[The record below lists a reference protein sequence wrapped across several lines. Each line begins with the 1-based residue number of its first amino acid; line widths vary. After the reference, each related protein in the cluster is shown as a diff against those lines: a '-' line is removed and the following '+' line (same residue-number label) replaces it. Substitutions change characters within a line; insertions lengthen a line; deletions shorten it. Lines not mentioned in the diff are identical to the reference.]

1 MKTLDNLQQTR
12 RYSRQIMLP
21 AIDLAGQER
30 LLNSRVLLVGM
41 GGLGCAA
48 APYLASAGVGE
59 LTLVDG
65 DTIDLSNLQRQIL
78 YTEADI
84 GQHKATVAA
93 RQLRA
98 LNPELKVQAIAEFA
112 EEAQLKQ
119 WVANYDIVLDCT
131 DSLSIRLAIND
142 ACVTANVPLVS
153 GAAIR
158 FEGQLCAFANQ
169 GAGPCYRCVSQL
181 FGEQQL
187 SCLDAGIFAPVV
199 GVIGAA
205 QACLALQIL
214 GQFGQVPWHQLQL
227 FDGFRFEWQRVSV
240 PAQPACRCHPQSPVD
255 GV

>member
-1 MKTLDNLQQTR
+1 MKTLESLQQTR

-78 YTEADI
+78 FTEADL
-84 GQHKATVAA
+84 GQHKASIAA
-93 RQLRA
+93 KRLQA
-98 LNPELKVQAIAEFA
+98 LNPDIAIKAIPNFA
-112 EEAQLKQ
+112 EIAQLQ
-119 WVANYDIVLDCT
+119 ELVQQHDVVLDCT
-131 DSLSIRLAIND
+131 DNLATRLAIND
-142 ACVTANVPLVS
+142 ACVQAQVPLVS

-158 FEGQLCAFANQ
+158 FEGQLCAFSNKQ
-169 GAGPCYRCVSQL
+169 AGPCYRCVSQL

-187 SCLDAGIFAPVV
+187 SCLEAGIFAPVV
-199 GVIGAA
+199 GVVGAA

-214 GQFGQVPWHQLQL
+214 GEFGAIPWHQLQL
-227 FDGFRFEWQRVSV
+227 FDGFRFEWQRVAI
-240 PAQPACRCHPQSPVD
+240 PALAGCCCHQNADVVKD
-255 GV
+255 